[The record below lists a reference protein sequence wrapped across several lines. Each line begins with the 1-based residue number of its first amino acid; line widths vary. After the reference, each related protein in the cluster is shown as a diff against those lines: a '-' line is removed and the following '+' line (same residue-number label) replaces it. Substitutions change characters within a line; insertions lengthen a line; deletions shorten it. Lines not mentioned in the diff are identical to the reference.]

1 LALLVRF
8 SFFLIAHGVPFVE
21 STGPY
26 PALFQN
32 ENTAIAA
39 SVANGYGYKSPF
51 LGVLSGDPKT
61 GPSSWVAPVDGY
73 FVAGVFWL
81 FGVFSRQSFMVI
93 VLVQCVLSAL
103 TVIPILR
110 IGELTVGRR
119 AAIIAAVAWAVFPWF
134 SQWANTIIWDVP
146 QTALLFNLL
155 FWYALTLDPSR
166 DGNSHNWRRWAGFG
180 ALWGF
185 ALLTNPALLTLMF
198 ASILWLG
205 YRWWK
210 ATAQDT
216 RHPSTI
222 LKPVL
227 LTLVMCGVVL
237 TPWLV
242 RNRIVFGQFAF
253 IRTNFPFEF
262 WLGNY
267 HGSHGRDWAGRHP
280 TTVLAE
286 REKYNQMGE
295 MAYVHSKAIGATQF
309 LREYPGEFVALTG
322 KRFLMFWDGST
333 MKYNY
338 PAAPYWL
345 PWSYLPLSLLL
356 VPCLIYACLRRIY
369 AWELI
374 LAAFVLYPLPYY
386 ITFNQVRYR
395 HSLEPLMLLLMAYA
409 ALAAFRRDGAE
420 ART

>member
-1 LALLVRF
+1 M
-8 SFFLIAHGVPFVE
+8 LIAHGIPFVE

-32 ENTAIAA
+32 ETTAVAA
-39 SVANGYGYKSPF
+39 SVVNGYGYKSPF
-51 LGVLSGDPKT
+51 LGLLYGDPKT
-61 GPSSWVAPVDGY
+61 GPTAWVAPIDGY

-93 VLVQCVLSAL
+93 VLVQCLVSAL
-103 TVIPILR
+103 TCIPILR
-110 IGELTVGRR
+110 IGERTVGRR
-119 AAIIAAVAWAVFPWF
+119 AAIIAAIAWSVFPWF

-155 FWYALTLDPSR
+155 FWYALTLERSQ
-166 DGNSHNWRRWAGFG
+166 SVKRWFGFG

-198 ASILWLG
+198 VSLLWVAYRQWDRQTFFSIV
-205 YRWWK
+205 R
-210 ATAQDT
+210 
-216 RHPSTI
+216 PM
-222 LKPVL
+222 VL
-227 LTLVMCGVVL
+227 ALLMCGVVL
-237 TPWLV
+237 APWLI

-280 TTVLAE
+280 TSVPAE
-286 REKYNQMGE
+286 RAQYDRMGE
-295 MAYVHSKAIGATQF
+295 MAYVHEKGVEARQF
-309 LREYPGEFVALTG
+309 LREYPWEFVGLTG

-338 PAAPYWL
+338 PVAPYWL
-345 PWSYLPLSLLL
+345 SWSYLPLSLLL
-356 VPCLIYACLRRIY
+356 VPCLIYACVRRIHG
-369 AWELI
+369 WELV
-374 LAAFVLYPLPYY
+374 LAAFVVYPLPYY

-395 HSLEPLMLLLMAYA
+395 HALEPLMLLLMAWA
-409 ALAAFRRDGAE
+409 ALQILDRNRKSQPNSAAPA
-420 ART
+420 

>member
-1 LALLVRF
+1 MLV
-8 SFFLIAHGVPFVE
+8 AHGVHFQE

-32 ENTAIAA
+32 ECTAIAA

-61 GPSSWVAPVDGY
+61 GPTSWVAPVDGY

-81 FGVFSRQSFMVI
+81 FGVFSRASFMVI

-103 TVIPILR
+103 TCIPILR

-119 AAIIAAVAWAVFPWF
+119 AGIIAAVAWAVFPWF

-155 FWYALTLDPSR
+155 FWFALTLDGVR
-166 DGNSHNWRRWAGFG
+166 NWRRWAGFG

-185 ALLTNPALLTLMF
+185 ALLTNPALLTVMV
-198 ASILWLG
+198 ASILWLV

-210 ATAQDT
+210 ATGSGRQWT
-216 RHPSTI
+216 SI
-222 LKPVL
+222 ISPVVL
-227 LTLVMCGVVL
+227 AIVMCGVVL

-280 TTVLAE
+280 TTVVAE

-295 MAYVHSKAIGATQF
+295 MAYVREKGVEARQF

-356 VPCLIYACLRRIY
+356 VPALIYACVRRIY
-369 AWELI
+369 GWELI
-374 LAAFVLYPLPYY
+374 LAVFIVYPLPYY

-395 HSLEPLMLLLMAYA
+395 HSLEPLMLLLMAYG
-409 ALAAFRRDGAE
+409 ALALVGREKAKI
-420 ART
+420 TS

>member
-1 LALLVRF
+1 MVV
-8 SFFLIAHGVPFVE
+8 AHGIPFGE

-32 ENTAIAA
+32 ECTAIGA

-51 LGVLSGDPKT
+51 LGLLSGDPKT
-61 GPSSWVAPVDGY
+61 GPSAWVAPVDGY

-93 VLVQCVLSAL
+93 VLVQCIVSAL
-103 TVIPILR
+103 TCIPILR

-119 AAIIAAVAWAVFPWF
+119 AGIIACVIWAVFPWF

-155 FWYALTLDPSR
+155 FWYALTLESSR
-166 DGNSHNWRRWAGFG
+166 TTRRWLGFG
-180 ALWGF
+180 ALEGI

-198 ASILWLG
+198 VSLLWLA
-205 YRWWK
+205 YKHRESM
-210 ATAQDT
+210 A
-216 RHPSTI
+216 RMI
-222 LKPVL
+222 KPAL
-227 LTLVMCGVVL
+227 LALVMCGVVVS
-237 TPWLV
+237 PWLV

-280 TTVLAE
+280 TSVPAE
-286 REKYNQMGE
+286 RERYNQLGE
-295 MAYVHSKAIGATQF
+295 LAYVHEKAVAARQF
-309 LREYPGEFVALTG
+309 LREYPGEFVELTG

-333 MKYNY
+333 MKYNF

-345 PWSYLPLSLLL
+345 PWSYLPLSILF
-356 VPCLIYACLRRIY
+356 VPCLIYACIRRVHG
-369 AWELI
+369 WELM
-374 LAAFVLYPLPYY
+374 LGAFLVFPLPYY
-386 ITFNQVRYR
+386 LTFNQVRYR
-395 HSLEPLMLLLMAYA
+395 HSLEPLMLLLMSWT
-409 ALAAFRRDGAE
+409 ALQVVEKLKRRPAE
-420 ART
+420 LRSA